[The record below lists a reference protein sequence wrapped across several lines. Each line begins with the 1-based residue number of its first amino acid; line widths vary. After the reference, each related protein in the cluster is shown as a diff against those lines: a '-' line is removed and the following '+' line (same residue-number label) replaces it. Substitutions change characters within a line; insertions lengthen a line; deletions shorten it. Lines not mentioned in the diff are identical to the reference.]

1 MTAPIRTDRHD
12 GVVEIVLD
20 DPEHGNVVNE
30 AWVAAL
36 DEAVAGVGVDD
47 RCVLLRA
54 EGKNFC
60 FGGDIPSFQVEDPG
74 ARLRELAGTFHEML
88 LRLDAIDVPV
98 IGAVQ
103 GWATGAG
110 FSLAVIPDILVA
122 AQGAKFKSAYN
133 GLGFTADG
141 GITYNLPR
149 RAPLPVT
156 MDLMLTDR
164 ILTAEEARDLG
175 IVSRV
180 APDETLVEDT
190 RSLAA
195 EIAAKSRF
203 ASVHVKRLV
212 RQSLASSYADQLAA
226 ETAAMADAAGG
237 PDGREG
243 VAAFL
248 ERRTPRF
255 TQP

>member
-1 MTAPIRTDRHD
+1 MTAPIRTERHD

-20 DPEHGNVVNE
+20 DPDHGNVVNE

-36 DEAVAGVGVDD
+36 DDAVADIGDDD

-60 FGGDIPSFQVEDPG
+60 FGGDVTSFQVEDPG
-74 ARLRELAGTFHEML
+74 DRLRQLAGTFHETL
-88 LRLDAIDVPV
+88 LRLDAIEIPV
-98 IGAVQ
+98 VGAVQ

-122 AQGAKFKSAYN
+122 AQGATFKSAYN

-149 RAPLPVT
+149 RAPLSVT

-164 ILTAEEARDLG
+164 IISAEQARDLG

-180 APDETLVEDT
+180 SVDEELTDDV
-190 RSLAA
+190 RALAA

-203 ASVHVKRLV
+203 ATVRVKHLL
-212 RQSLASSYADQLAA
+212 RQSLGTSYADQLAD
-226 ETAAMADAAGG
+226 ETAAMAEAAGG

-248 ERRTPRF
+248 ERRPPRF
-255 TQP
+255 TRQ